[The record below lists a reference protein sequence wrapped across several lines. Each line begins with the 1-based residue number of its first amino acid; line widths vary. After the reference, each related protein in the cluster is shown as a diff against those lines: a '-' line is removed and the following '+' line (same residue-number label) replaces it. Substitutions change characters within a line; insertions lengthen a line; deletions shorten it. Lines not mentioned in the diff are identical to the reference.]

1 MSKSDILI
9 LVLVII
15 ISAGTLFTFLY
26 LNNDPGS
33 EIIIEAKGEV
43 VERIPLR
50 KYSNRSQTYNIEGK
64 IGISKIVVENKRVRM
79 VESPCPNKVCVN
91 THWIEN
97 SGQIIACIPNDIII
111 RIED

>member
-9 LVLVII
+9 FILVIV
-15 ISAGTLFTFLY
+15 ISAGTLFAFLY
-26 LNNDPGS
+26 LNDNPGS

-43 VERIPLR
+43 VERIPVR
-50 KYSNRSQTYNIEGK
+50 KYSNWSKTYNIEGK
-64 IGISKIVVENKRVRM
+64 IGISKIIVENERVRM

-111 RIED
+111 IIED